1 MFFNYCHMRSCP
13 LARVYVLRGRQIEP
27 SLHRPPLPKLTRYFR
42 KSAHNSLVMSQN
54 EFSGGKSRRAPQFAP
69 LRAKNAR
76 TVFGL
81 SGEIDTANR
90 DFQLKVGGV
99 RIPSG
104 GAEVSIGR
112 TFSLNFRLN
121 D

>member
-54 EFSGGKSRRAPQFAP
+54 EFSGGKSRRAPSSP
-69 LRAKNAR
+69 RSGPKMR
-76 TVFGL
+76 GL
-81 SGEIDTANR
+81 CLDYPG
-90 DFQLKVGGV
+90 K
-99 RIPSG
+99 
-104 GAEVSIGR
+104 
-112 TFSLNFRLN
+112 
-121 D
+121 